1 MRKRLMEQTAN
12 LTTTDFWKPIKGFE
26 GLYDLRSDGLLY
38 SHPRGTTKGGYTY
51 GYTVGIGYL
60 GTVLSNKKIRKP
72 KRMHRLVWETFVGEI
87 PKGYDVHHKNHIRTD
102 NRLENLELI
111 EDGEHSKMHYEENKE
126 NLDNI
131 RIKKRSMKVLQY
143 TLDGEFIA
151 EYPSTSV
158 AAKINNINSGGIS
171 NCCNGIQK
179 SAYGYIWKY
188 KEVA

>member
-1 MRKRLMEQTAN
+1 MEQTAN
-12 LTTTDFWKPIKGFE
+12 LTTTDFWKSIKGYE

-51 GYTVGIGYL
+51 GSICGKGYL
-60 GTVLSNKKIRKP
+60 GVVLYLNGKRHT
-72 KRMHRLVWETFVGEI
+72 KRMNRLVWETFVGEI

>member
-1 MRKRLMEQTAN
+1 MRRRLMEQTAN

-51 GYTVGIGYL
+51 GNICGKGYL
-60 GTVLSNKKIRKP
+60 GVVLYLNGKRHP
-72 KRMHRLVWETFVGEI
+72 KRMNRLVWETFVGDI

-151 EYPSTSV
+151 EYPSTSE

-188 KEVA
+188 KNVA